1 MTKDAI
7 LESVNK
13 VFKDIFDD
21 ENIVINRSTTANDV
35 DGWDSL
41 THITIISSVEEEFR
55 IKFDM
60 SDIVKFNNVG
70 DMVDSI
76 FVKLNK

>member
-41 THITIISSVEEEFR
+41 THITIISSVPNVR
-55 IKFDM
+55 TS
-60 SDIVKFNNVG
+60 SDYKRFSRTI
-70 DMVDSI
+70 SI
-76 FVKLNK
+76 SFFI